1 MPLLALSLA
10 LLPGCSPHRQPGQAQ
25 THLQTGHLQTG
36 HLHTGQPQT
45 GQPQNLVSSLVAV
58 LPTGKPGPVPTAPV
72 IPYRELNLSSL
83 QRRVPVMT
91 YHGVI
96 GSRTQ
101 KDAVWFDCTLP
112 EFEAQMKFLHDQG
125 AQVITLEQLQR
136 HLTLGEPLPD
146 RAIALTFDDSYQG
159 VYDLAAPVLKRYGY
173 PYTVFVHTS
182 YVGSQQGRPKMTWD
196 ELRELDASG
205 LVTIGSHSRSHPA
218 DMGLLTT
225 AQQDDELQGSKK
237 ILEQQLGH
245 PVPYIS
251 YPNGKADGSA
261 FERARLA
268 GYTLGFMEEW
278 GPVEQS
284 PGILALN
291 RYIHLQL
298 PRAWAENYG
307 TDALSTVTPGADT
320 PGTDTL
326 PEGRTLPLAGG
337 DGALKAGAEE
347 QTVAAGVRLILR
359 RGGTLSSRLVAGR
372 LAGGRLSAQD
382 FLTTD
387 TPGIPLWLASHT
399 GGSLPLGPYLERG
412 GVFVPEA
419 DADRLKL
426 IQGRPLVVWN
436 AQRLAFLPFSAGI
449 MNTET
454 QLAALLPGPE
464 GVFVAGAWLVQS
476 GRAMSSAGI
485 LATGTSDLRTLRRRV
500 FLGVTAAGV
509 PVLGVSVGAVNA
521 RQLALAAAA
530 EGLQDAVLVY

>member
-1 MPLLALSLA
+1 MTLRRVQRSACHVHRRAAPLLALSLA
-10 LLPGCSPHRQPGQAQ
+10 LLAGCSPHRQ
-25 THLQTGHLQTG
+25 
-36 HLHTGQPQT
+36 TGQTQAIQTQT
-45 GQPQNLVSSLVAV
+45 GQTQTGKTQTGQTQNLGS
-58 LPTGKPGPVPTAPV
+58 PPVPVPSSTAFQVQAAPV
-72 IPYRELNLSSL
+72 APFRELNLSSL
-83 QRRVPVMT
+83 QRRVPVLT

-125 AQVITLEQLQR
+125 AQVITLAQLQR

-146 RAIALTFDDSYQG
+146 KAIALTFDDSYQG
-159 VYDLAAPVLKRYGY
+159 VDDLAAPVLQRYGY
-173 PYTVFVHTS
+173 PYAVFVHTD
-182 YVGSQQGRPKMTWD
+182 YVGSQKGRPKMSWD

-225 AQQDDELQGSKK
+225 AQQDDELRGSKK
-237 ILEQQLGH
+237 ILERQLGH

-251 YPNGKADGSA
+251 YPNGKADGAA
-261 FERARLA
+261 FGRARLA

-307 TDALSTVTPGADT
+307 LEAEPA
-320 PGTDTL
+320 TL
-326 PEGRTLPLAGG
+326 PEGRELALAAPDTGTV
-337 DGALKAGAEE
+337 K
-347 QTVAAGVRLILR
+347 QTTAAGIRLTLVS
-359 RGGTLSSRLVAGR
+359 GGTLQGRLVSGAALNLNGLTR
-372 LAGGRLSAQD
+372 PDPAVLSVPVTSHAVGGQ
-382 FLTTD
+382 
-387 TPGIPLWLASHT
+387 
-399 GGSLPLGPYLERG
+399 PLGPYLERG
-412 GVFVPEA
+412 GVFVPET
-419 DADRLKL
+419 DVGRLKL

-436 AQRLAFLPFSAGI
+436 AQKLAFLPFSAGA
-449 MNTET
+449 MNTEA
-454 QLAALLPGPE
+454 QLAALLPGPK
-464 GVFVAGAWLVQS
+464 GVFVAGAWLVQG

-521 RQLALAAAA
+521 RQLALAARATS
-530 EGLQDAVLVY
+530 LQDAVLVY

>member
-1 MPLLALSLA
+1 
-10 LLPGCSPHRQPGQAQ
+10 
-25 THLQTGHLQTG
+25 
-36 HLHTGQPQT
+36 
-45 GQPQNLVSSLVAV
+45 
-58 LPTGKPGPVPTAPV
+58 
-72 IPYRELNLSSL
+72 
-83 QRRVPVMT
+83 MT

-182 YVGSQQGRPKMTWD
+182 YVGSQQGRPKMSWD

-245 PVPYIS
+245 PVSYIS

-298 PRAWAENYG
+298 PRAWAETYG
-307 TDALSTVTPGADT
+307 PDALPSGHVVNLANPTPVNTV
-320 PGTDTL
+320 
-326 PEGRTLPLAGG
+326 RI
-337 DGALKAGAEE
+337 
-347 QTVAAGVRLILR
+347 QAAGIRLTVR
-359 RGGTLSSRLVAGR
+359 RGGTLSSQLPPTGR
-372 LAGGRLSAQD
+372 RISSAD
-382 FLTTD
+382 FLSRSGS
-387 TPGIPLWLASHT
+387 PGSQQVWITSHSAS
-399 GGSLPLGPYLERG
+399 GAPLGPYLAQNATAQN
-412 GVFVPEA
+412 GVFMPEGDPA
-419 DADRLKL
+419 RLAL

-436 AQRLAFLPFSAGI
+436 GERLAFLPFAPGMMNSAA
-449 MNTET
+449 
-454 QLAALLPGPE
+454 QLKALLPGLN
-464 GVFVAGAWLVQS
+464 GAFVAGAWLVQGS
-476 GRAMSSAGI
+476 QAMNSAGI
-485 LATGTSDLRTLRRRV
+485 LTTGSSDLKILRSRV
-500 FLGVTAAGV
+500 FLGVMQTGE
-509 PVLGVSVGAVNA
+509 PLIGVSNGPVSAQ
-521 RQLALAAAA
+521 QLALAAVAA
-530 EGLQDAVLVY
+530 GVTDAVLVY